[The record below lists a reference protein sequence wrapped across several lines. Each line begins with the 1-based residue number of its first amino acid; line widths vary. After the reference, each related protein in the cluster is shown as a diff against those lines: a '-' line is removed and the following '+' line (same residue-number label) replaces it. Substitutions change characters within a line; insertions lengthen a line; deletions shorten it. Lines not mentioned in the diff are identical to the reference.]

1 MKSIPLIIAFYDI
14 DKSIHQSIDSSP
26 IIFFAV
32 ECCMVPR
39 EIGVQELSDVL
50 NNQLASAS
58 YTHHQKSII
67 VDSQPGQYSHGPKR
81 G

>member
-1 MKSIPLIIAFYDI
+1 
-14 DKSIHQSIDSSP
+14 
-26 IIFFAV
+26 
-32 ECCMVPR
+32 MVPR

-81 G
+81 GRLLSSDSCWTG

>member
-1 MKSIPLIIAFYDI
+1 
-14 DKSIHQSIDSSP
+14 
-26 IIFFAV
+26 
-32 ECCMVPR
+32 MVPR

-67 VDSQPGQYSHGPKR
+67 VDSYPGKQQSGER
-81 G
+81 I

>member
-1 MKSIPLIIAFYDI
+1 MYCL
-14 DKSIHQSIDSSP
+14 
-26 IIFFAV
+26 AV

-67 VDSQPGQYSHGPKR
+67 VDSQPG
-81 G
+81 